1 MAGEIFKVIGVIISV
16 IVVDAVVC
24 LTFMKICDAC
34 EDDDAWILPLGINAV
49 GFIVVTAVLIC
60 KMI

>member
-16 IVVDAVVC
+16 ILADALVC
-24 LTFMKICDAC
+24 LVFNEILGAG